1 MQIRINKYISESG
14 LCSRREAD
22 KYIEQGAV
30 TIDGKRAETGSQV
43 LPGQVVR
50 VFGEI
55 IEGKSESI
63 IIAYNKPVGI
73 VSTTDPDER
82 DNVVDAICHTER
94 IFPIGRLDKDSQGLL
109 LLTNEGDIV
118 NKILRVNNNHDKE
131 YFVIVD
137 KPITA
142 DFIKRMQ
149 GGIPIL
155 GVVTRKCEITQKGPN
170 AFTIVLRQGLN
181 RQIRRMCEY
190 LGYNVTK
197 LQRTRIM
204 HIQLGNLK
212 IGQYRNLTP
221 AESEILY
228 KKLEKSVKTEEAS
241 IRKGKPAGKDQSGK
255 ASAGK
260 TPSSKTATDK
270 ISAGKGITAKPS
282 SSRQKPT
289 GLARQ
294 DGAAKSTTRPGS
306 APAKKGGS
314 ARPVAGNHKSARP
327 SGAVKSSGRNGLSKS
342 TGSSG
347 RSGSM
352 KSAGSTGRS
361 GSPKSTGRNGSAKST
376 GRNGAPN
383 MKGKTTRK
391 SR

>member
-14 LCSRREAD
+14 FCSRREAD

-30 TIDGKRAETGSQV
+30 TLDGKKVEMGTQV

-55 IEGKSESI
+55 ISGKAESI

-73 VSTTDPDER
+73 VSTTDPAEK
-82 DNVVDAICHTER
+82 DNIVNAIGHSER

-131 YFVIVD
+131 YFVTVD
-137 KPITA
+137 KPVTA

-155 GVVTRKCEITQKGPN
+155 GVVTRKCELTQKGTHS
-170 AFTIVLRQGLN
+170 FTIVLRQGLN

-204 HIQLGNLK
+204 HIHLNDLK
-212 IGQYRNLTP
+212 IGQYRDLTP
-221 AESEILY
+221 AETETLY
-228 KKLEKSVKTEEAS
+228 KKIANSVKTEEAS
-241 IRKGKPAGKDQSGK
+241 AKKGKLARSTTPKNSTITKSQPVKSSPAKKERPATGNFKPGKPA
-255 ASAGK
+255 AGRK
-260 TPSSKTATDK
+260 TSFNPKSKTQRR
-270 ISAGKGITAKPS
+270 
-282 SSRQKPT
+282 SR
-289 GLARQ
+289 
-294 DGAAKSTTRPGS
+294 
-306 APAKKGGS
+306 
-314 ARPVAGNHKSARP
+314 
-327 SGAVKSSGRNGLSKS
+327 
-342 TGSSG
+342 
-347 RSGSM
+347 
-352 KSAGSTGRS
+352 
-361 GSPKSTGRNGSAKST
+361 
-376 GRNGAPN
+376 
-383 MKGKTTRK
+383 
-391 SR
+391 

>member
-14 LCSRREAD
+14 FCSRREAD

-30 TIDGKRAETGSQV
+30 TLNGKKVEMGTQV

-55 IEGKSESI
+55 ISGKAESI

-73 VSTTDPDER
+73 VSTTDPAEK
-82 DNVVDAICHTER
+82 DNIVNAIGHSER

-131 YFVIVD
+131 YFVTVD
-137 KPITA
+137 KPVTA

-155 GVVTRKCEITQKGPN
+155 GVVTRKCEITQKGSN
-170 AFTIVLRQGLN
+170 SFMIVLRQGLN

-204 HIQLGNLK
+204 HIHLNDLK
-212 IGQYRNLTP
+212 IGQYRDLTP
-221 AESEILY
+221 TETETLY
-228 KKLEKSVKTEEAS
+228 KKIANSVKTEEAS
-241 IRKGKPAGKDQSGK
+241 AKKGKPARKS
-255 ASAGK
+255 
-260 TPSSKTATDK
+260 
-270 ISAGKGITAKPS
+270 
-282 SSRQKPT
+282 
-289 GLARQ
+289 
-294 DGAAKSTTRPGS
+294 STTPKNS
-306 APAKKGGS
+306 TVPKSQTVKSSPAKKERPASGS
-314 ARPVAGNHKSARP
+314 NFKSAKP
-327 SGAVKSSGRNGLSKS
+327 IAGRKTSFN
-342 TGSSG
+342 
-347 RSGSM
+347 
-352 KSAGSTGRS
+352 
-361 GSPKSTGRNGSAKST
+361 PKS
-376 GRNGAPN
+376 
-383 MKGKTTRK
+383 KTQRR

>member
-14 LCSRREAD
+14 FCSRREAD

-30 TIDGKRAETGSQV
+30 TLDGKKVEMGTQV

-55 IEGKSESI
+55 ISGKAESI

-73 VSTTDPDER
+73 VSTTDPAEK
-82 DNVVDAICHTER
+82 DNIVNAIGHSER

-131 YFVIVD
+131 YFVTVD
-137 KPITA
+137 KPVTA

-155 GVVTRKCEITQKGPN
+155 GVVTRKCEITQKGSN
-170 AFTIVLRQGLN
+170 SFMIVLRQGLN

-204 HIQLGNLK
+204 HIHLNDLK
-212 IGQYRNLTP
+212 TGQYRDLTP
-221 AESEILY
+221 AETETLY
-228 KKLEKSVKTEEAS
+228 KKIANSVKTEEAS
-241 IRKGKPAGKDQSGK
+241 AKKGKPARKSNATPKNSTVTKSQSVK
-255 ASAGK
+255 
-260 TPSSKTATDK
+260 SS
-270 ISAGKGITAKPS
+270 
-282 SSRQKPT
+282 
-289 GLARQ
+289 
-294 DGAAKSTTRPGS
+294 
-306 APAKKGGS
+306 PAKKERPASGS
-314 ARPVAGNHKSARP
+314 NFKSAKP
-327 SGAVKSSGRNGLSKS
+327 IAGRKTSFN
-342 TGSSG
+342 
-347 RSGSM
+347 
-352 KSAGSTGRS
+352 
-361 GSPKSTGRNGSAKST
+361 PKS
-376 GRNGAPN
+376 
-383 MKGKTTRK
+383 KTQRR

>member
-14 LCSRREAD
+14 FCSRREAD

-30 TIDGKRAETGSQV
+30 TLDGKKVEMGTQV

-55 IEGKSESI
+55 ISGKAESI

-73 VSTTDPDER
+73 VSTTDPAEK
-82 DNVVDAICHTER
+82 DNIVNAIGHSER

-131 YFVIVD
+131 YFVTVD
-137 KPITA
+137 KPVTA

-155 GVVTRKCEITQKGPN
+155 GVVTRKCEITQKGSN
-170 AFTIVLRQGLN
+170 SFMIVLRQGLN

-204 HIQLGNLK
+204 HIHLNDLK
-212 IGQYRNLTP
+212 IGQYRDLTP
-221 AESEILY
+221 VETETLY
-228 KKLEKSVKTEEAS
+228 KKIANSVKTEEAS
-241 IRKGKPAGKDQSGK
+241 AKKGKPARKSNATPKNSTVTKSQS
-255 ASAGK
+255 
-260 TPSSKTATDK
+260 
-270 ISAGKGITAKPS
+270 
-282 SSRQKPT
+282 
-289 GLARQ
+289 
-294 DGAAKSTTRPGS
+294 
-306 APAKKGGS
+306 
-314 ARPVAGNHKSARP
+314 
-327 SGAVKSSGRNGLSKS
+327 VKSSSAKKERPA
-342 TGSSG
+342 
-347 RSGSM
+347 SGSNF
-352 KSAGSTGRS
+352 KSAKPTAGRKTS
-361 GSPKSTGRNGSAKST
+361 FNPKS
-376 GRNGAPN
+376 
-383 MKGKTTRK
+383 KTQRR

>member
-14 LCSRREAD
+14 FCSRREAD

-30 TIDGKRAETGSQV
+30 TLDGKKVEMGTQV

-55 IEGKSESI
+55 ISGKAESI

-73 VSTTDPDER
+73 VSTTDPAEK
-82 DNVVDAICHTER
+82 DNIVNAIGHSER

-131 YFVIVD
+131 YFVTVD
-137 KPITA
+137 KPVTA

-155 GVVTRKCEITQKGPN
+155 GVVTRKCEITQKGSN
-170 AFTIVLRQGLN
+170 SFMIVLRQGLN

-204 HIQLGNLK
+204 HIHLNDLK
-212 IGQYRNLTP
+212 IGQYRDLTP
-221 AESEILY
+221 VETETLY
-228 KKLEKSVKTEEAS
+228 KKIANSVKTEEAS
-241 IRKGKPAGKDQSGK
+241 AKKGKPARKSNATPKNSTVTKSQSVK
-255 ASAGK
+255 
-260 TPSSKTATDK
+260 SS
-270 ISAGKGITAKPS
+270 
-282 SSRQKPT
+282 
-289 GLARQ
+289 
-294 DGAAKSTTRPGS
+294 
-306 APAKKGGS
+306 PAKKERPASGS
-314 ARPVAGNHKSARP
+314 NFKSAKP
-327 SGAVKSSGRNGLSKS
+327 IAGRKTSFN
-342 TGSSG
+342 
-347 RSGSM
+347 
-352 KSAGSTGRS
+352 
-361 GSPKSTGRNGSAKST
+361 PKS
-376 GRNGAPN
+376 
-383 MKGKTTRK
+383 KTQRR

>member
-14 LCSRREAD
+14 FCSRREAD

-30 TIDGKRAETGSQV
+30 TLNGKKVEMGTQV

-55 IEGKSESI
+55 ISGKAESI

-73 VSTTDPDER
+73 VSTTDPAEK
-82 DNVVDAICHTER
+82 DNIVNAIGHSER

-131 YFVIVD
+131 YFVTVD
-137 KPITA
+137 KPVTA

-155 GVVTRKCEITQKGPN
+155 GVVTRKCEITQKGSN
-170 AFTIVLRQGLN
+170 SFMIVLRQGLN

-204 HIQLGNLK
+204 HIHLNDLK
-212 IGQYRNLTP
+212 IGQYRDLTP
-221 AESEILY
+221 TETETLY
-228 KKLEKSVKTEEAS
+228 KKIANSVKTEEAS
-241 IRKGKPAGKDQSGK
+241 AKKGKPAGKSNATAKKNTAAKKERPAAGNFKPGK
-255 ASAGK
+255 PAAGRNTSFNPK
-260 TPSSKTATDK
+260 SKTQRR
-270 ISAGKGITAKPS
+270 
-282 SSRQKPT
+282 SR
-289 GLARQ
+289 
-294 DGAAKSTTRPGS
+294 
-306 APAKKGGS
+306 
-314 ARPVAGNHKSARP
+314 
-327 SGAVKSSGRNGLSKS
+327 
-342 TGSSG
+342 
-347 RSGSM
+347 
-352 KSAGSTGRS
+352 
-361 GSPKSTGRNGSAKST
+361 
-376 GRNGAPN
+376 
-383 MKGKTTRK
+383 
-391 SR
+391 

>member
-14 LCSRREAD
+14 FCSRREAD

-30 TIDGKRAETGSQV
+30 TLDGKKVEMGTQV

-55 IEGKSESI
+55 ISGKAESI

-73 VSTTDPDER
+73 VSTTDPAEK
-82 DNVVDAICHTER
+82 DNIVNAIGHSER

-131 YFVIVD
+131 YFVTVD
-137 KPITA
+137 KPVTA

-155 GVVTRKCEITQKGPN
+155 GVVTRKCELTQKGTHS
-170 AFTIVLRQGLN
+170 FTIVLRQGLN

-204 HIQLGNLK
+204 HIHLNDLK
-212 IGQYRNLTP
+212 IGQYRDLTP
-221 AESEILY
+221 AETETLY
-228 KKLEKSVKTEEAS
+228 KKIANSVKTEEAS
-241 IRKGKPAGKDQSGK
+241 AKKGKPAGKSNATAKKNTAAKKERPAAGNFKPGK
-255 ASAGK
+255 PAAGRNTSFNPK
-260 TPSSKTATDK
+260 SKTQRR
-270 ISAGKGITAKPS
+270 
-282 SSRQKPT
+282 SR
-289 GLARQ
+289 
-294 DGAAKSTTRPGS
+294 
-306 APAKKGGS
+306 
-314 ARPVAGNHKSARP
+314 
-327 SGAVKSSGRNGLSKS
+327 
-342 TGSSG
+342 
-347 RSGSM
+347 
-352 KSAGSTGRS
+352 
-361 GSPKSTGRNGSAKST
+361 
-376 GRNGAPN
+376 
-383 MKGKTTRK
+383 
-391 SR
+391 